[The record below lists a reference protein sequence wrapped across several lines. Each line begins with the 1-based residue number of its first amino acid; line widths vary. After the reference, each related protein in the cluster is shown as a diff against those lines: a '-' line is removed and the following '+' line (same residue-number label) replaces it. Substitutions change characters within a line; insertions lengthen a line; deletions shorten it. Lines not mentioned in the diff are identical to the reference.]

1 MDFVVNFSVCLS
13 RDCYFETYCK
23 FNLEFMLGEVKVVEV
38 AIKHK
43 SISPSRVKT
52 EEGRWRST
60 ICMKVK
66 V

>member
-1 MDFVVNFSVCLS
+1 MDFVVNFPVVSFKKFLF
-13 RDCYFETYCK
+13 RDQ

-43 SISPSRVKT
+43 SFSLPCAQT
-52 EEGRWRST
+52 EESRWRST

>member
-1 MDFVVNFSVCLS
+1 MDFVVNFSVVSFKKFLF
-13 RDCYFETYCK
+13 RDQ
-23 FNLEFMLGEVKVVEV
+23 FNLEFMLGEVKVIEV

-43 SISPSRVKT
+43 SISPSRVQT
-52 EEGRWRST
+52 EECRWRST

>member
-1 MDFVVNFSVCLS
+1 MCLS

-38 AIKHK
+38 AIIHK
-43 SISPSRVKT
+43 SISPPRVKT
-52 EEGRWRST
+52 EECGWRAT

-66 V
+66 A